1 MKRILTV
8 LAAFAMVA
16 ALLAFAPMHAVK
28 ADAPTI
34 NISPIAPIFTS
45 TWPVNTTITFTIS
58 DGENLLSNVNELT
71 LKVIN
76 PDSSET
82 VLISSVN
89 GFESGPTCKTPN
101 PFPTGV
107 GCSVS
112 AGVATIT
119 APWVINGPGSY
130 AIQVSAKHRSA
141 LGEDEEL
148 VSVSFVA
155 AEYPAPPSEANAYI
169 KANFGKLGAKR
180 QGCVISQI
188 ASMHAH
194 DSFFGPKGG
203 PYDIPLIQATV
214 NGLLA
219 SPCQ

>member
-1 MKRILTV
+1 MKRTLTL

-45 TWPVNTTITFTIS
+45 TWPVNTTIIFTIS

-76 PDSSET
+76 PDTSET

-89 GFESGPTCKTPN
+89 GFESGPNCKTPN
-101 PFPTGV
+101 PFPAGV

-119 APWVINGPGSY
+119 APWAINSPGAY

-141 LGEDEEL
+141 LGDDEEL

-155 AEYPAPPSEANAYI
+155 AEYPAPPAEANAYI

-188 ASMHAH
+188 ANMHAH